1 MRHMATLLTVLLTA
15 GMAQAGLSYTDLA
28 GDITAGAGGKL
39 QITCD
44 DGTGNPLWSMIVERY
59 HATQDRWMITGFD
72 DLTDT
77 GTHSYANANQN
88 SGGMFRFD
96 KNVQGVAAPEPS
108 TPTKAYSN
116 FYKGADYFGF
126 DVTESYYASDGAP
139 TYTAVTRY
147 KFYAATTSGT
157 RLEATRTVNNV
168 SGGSLGYL
176 IMSGAFDA
184 NVQLHVTE
192 AYDGPTYDWSTY
204 DTENWRTQVAVEGGS
219 TGIFR
224 ERGNMDHY
232 QLKGFT
238 EEGARGDENPLF
250 AYDVAQWSVAEVVA
264 GDPQD
269 TLGLAVG
276 RTFTYNTDNRNLS
289 DFATAGTDITVDET
303 YDRVQIS
310 DARAR
315 FNLDM
320 AYADGYSESR
330 TTTLDINLCAV
341 PEPATM
347 GLLGLGLAGMALR
360 RRRSR

>member
-1 MRHMATLLTVLLTA
+1 MATLMTILLTA
-15 GMAQAGLSYTDLA
+15 GMAQAGLSYTDLS

-44 DGTGNPLWSMIVERY
+44 DGAGGALWSMIVERY

-77 GTHSYANANQN
+77 GSHSYANADPN

-96 KNVQGVAAPEPS
+96 KNVQGVADPGPS
-108 TPTKAYSN
+108 IPTKAYSN

-157 RLEATRTVNNV
+157 RLEATRTLTNV

-176 IMSGAFDA
+176 TMSGAFDA

-192 AYDGPTYDWSTY
+192 AYDGPAYDWSTY
-204 DTENWRTQVAVEGGS
+204 DAENWRTQVAVEGGS

-238 EEGARGDENPLF
+238 EGARGDENPLF
-250 AYDVAQWSVAEVVA
+250 AYDVAQWSVVEVVA
-264 GDPQD
+264 GDPQEA
-269 TLGLAVG
+269 LGLAVG
-276 RTFTYNTDNRNLS
+276 RTFTYNTDNYNLGILPGYG
-289 DFATAGTDITVDET
+289 ADITVDES
-303 YDRVQIS
+303 YNRVQIN

-315 FNLDM
+315 FN
-320 AYADGYSESR
+320 ATTSYAADYMESR

-347 GLLGLGLAGMALR
+347 GLLGLGLAGIAVR